1 MTINA
6 APLVAGTTFARSI
19 QIVMTGYGA
28 TLPGAWFLQFV
39 PSSGVGPALSFS
51 SADGNIQL
59 VTYAGGVATLALLA
73 SAQSTSRIPV
83 GSYIGN
89 VLYQDAAGIEQV
101 GDIISLAVS
110 AAITQ
115 AHLLPPP
122 PFSPLSGWGPL
133 IDITGTASSIASDG
147 GS

>member
-1 MTINA
+1 MTITA
-6 APLVAGTTFARSI
+6 APLVAGTTFARSM
-19 QIVMTGYGA
+19 QITMTGYGS
-28 TLPGAWFLQFV
+28 TLTGAWLLQFV
-39 PSSGVGPALSFS
+39 PSAGGAPVLSLS
-51 SADGNIQL
+51 SADGDVQL
-59 VTYAGGVATLALLA
+59 VSYTGGVATLALLA
-73 SAQSTSRIPV
+73 SAQSTSRIPA

-89 VLYQDAAGIEQV
+89 ILYQDAAGIEQV
-101 GDIISLAVS
+101 GDIISLTVS

-133 IDITGTASSIASDG
+133 IDITGSASSIASDG